1 MSERRARQ
9 AKAPGATMHG
19 RPGPVGRLGVS
30 PGEGVISS
38 TSGPAGAAS
47 VAAEDRWLFIYY
59 RVASVDAVAAGPAV
73 QHLQSRLCRT
83 WPGLQAQ
90 WFRRP
95 EEKDGMQTWMEIYA
109 RPGGITAEVQAHI
122 EEEARVLAPW
132 CRGPRHVEVFV
143 PCAS

>member
-1 MSERRARQ
+1 MF
-9 AKAPGATMHG
+9 PGD
-19 RPGPVGRLGVS
+19 GVT
-30 PGEGVISS
+30 SS
-38 TSGPAGAAS
+38 TSQPAGGGCAPAG
-47 VAAEDRWLFIYY
+47 ERWLFIYY
-59 RVASVDAVAAGPAV
+59 RVASADAVAAAAAV
-73 QHLQSRLCRT
+73 RHLQSRLRQT

-90 WFRRP
+90 WLRRP

-122 EEEARVLAPW
+122 EEEARALAPW

>member
-1 MSERRARQ
+1 MN
-9 AKAPGATMHG
+9 
-19 RPGPVGRLGVS
+19 
-30 PGEGVISS
+30 SS
-38 TSGPAGAAS
+38 TSGSSEPAGG
-47 VAAEDRWLFIYY
+47 VAVDRWLFIYY

-73 QHLQSRLCRT
+73 QHLQSRLRQR

-122 EEEARVLAPW
+122 EDEARSLAHW